1 MSWMADLCTT
11 YDACFKKE
19 LSFQPRTKLL
29 PLAHSTQNAQ
39 IEIVLGENGV
49 FRRAEVVPKEDS
61 VTAIPVTEDSINRTS
76 GLAAHP
82 LCDKLEYLAGDFEQF
97 TGKDNLE
104 KFSAYLEQLQDWVQ
118 SDFSCKKLESI
129 YAYIQKKTVMA
140 DLVQA
145 GILQAA
151 DGRLTNDKLEGFP
164 QQDAFV
170 RFRVEIFL
178 EDEPRVYKDEELQQK
193 YIDYYTSKK
202 PEQDLCYATGR
213 VTACSSKHNAKIR
226 NTADKAKLI
235 SSNDSSGFT
244 YRGRFSDS
252 SQVASIGYE
261 TSQKA
266 LHTLRWLVEN
276 QGFHCG
282 EQVVVAWELQGRRI
296 PDFNRDTADTLLPL
310 EDTKVSTAVEYAEKL
325 KKAVYGYRQNLNAG
339 SNVVVMGLEAA
350 TTGRLAISFYKK
362 MSGSDYLNNIEF
374 WHNSCFWQHEYK
386 YKKKDGKTQW
396 YSFIGAPSLRDI
408 AVTIYGSAND
418 KVIKF
423 AIERLIPCVTD
434 RKRLP
439 CDMVNTALNRIFR
452 PGCFENEYEFQKAL
466 SITCALVR
474 KHYYDK
480 NKEECDVAL
489 DENDRERSYLYGRL
503 LATAQV
509 LEEVALYHQGIN
521 RMTAAERYREA
532 FRKHPYRTWQII
544 ESCLDPYKAYLKKM
558 KNTFYANKISE
569 IVDLFEKGEHE
580 NDAPLSGR
588 FALGY
593 HCQRRAY
600 REKKQENTT
609 GEDND
614 NNEGS
619 DKE

>member
-1 MSWMADLCTT
+1 MSWMADLCET
-11 YDACFKKE
+11 YDACFEKE
-19 LSFQPRTKLL
+19 LSFQPKTRLL

-61 VTAIPVTEDSINRTS
+61 VTVIPVTEDSANRTS
-76 GLAAHP
+76 GLVAHP
-82 LCDKLEYLAGDFEQF
+82 LCDKLEYLAGDFQQF
-97 TGKDNLE
+97 TGKDNSE
-104 KFSAYLEQLQDWVQ
+104 KFTAYLEQLRDWVQ
-118 SDFSCKKLESI
+118 SDFSCKKVESI
-129 YAYIQKKTVMA
+129 YAYLQKKTVMA

-178 EDEPRVYKDEELQQK
+178 EDEPRVSHDQLLQQK
-193 YIDYYTSKK
+193 YIDYYISKK

-213 VTACSSKHNAKIR
+213 EIACSTKHNAKIR

-252 SQVASIGYE
+252 SQAASVGYE

-266 LHTLRWLVEN
+266 FHALRWLVEN

-282 EQVVVAWELQGRRI
+282 EQVIVAWELQGKRI
-296 PDFNRDTADTLLPL
+296 PDFNRDTADALLPL
-310 EDTKVSTAVEYAEKL
+310 EDTKVSTAAEYAEKL
-325 KKAVYGYRQNLNAG
+325 KKAVYGYRQNLHAG

-362 MSGSDYLNNIEF
+362 MSGSDFLDNIEF
-374 WHNSCFWQHEYK
+374 WHNSCFWYHEYK
-386 YKKKDGKTQW
+386 YKKEDGKTHW

-408 AVTIYGSAND
+408 AVTVYGGSND
-418 KVIKF
+418 KVIKS
-423 AIERLIPCVTD
+423 AIERLLPCVTD
-434 RKRLP
+434 RKTLP
-439 CDMVNTALNRIFR
+439 YDMVNTALNRIFR

-474 KHYYDK
+474 KHYHDK

-503 LATAQV
+503 LATAQT
-509 LEEVALYHQGIN
+509 LEEVALYHQKIN
-521 RMTAAERYREA
+521 RGTAAERYREA

-544 ESCLDPYKAYLKKM
+544 ESCLDPYKAYLKKI
-558 KNTFYANKISE
+558 KNTFYADKISE
-569 IVDLFEKGEHE
+569 IADLFEKGEHE

-614 NNEGS
+614 NKEGS

>member
-339 SNVVVMGLEAA
+339 SNVVAMGLEAA

-374 WHNSCFWQHEYK
+374 WHNSCFWHHEYK
-386 YKKKDGKTQW
+386 YKKEDGKTQW
-396 YSFIGAPSLRDI
+396 YSFIGAPSLWDI

-418 KVIKF
+418 KVIKS

>member
-76 GLAAHP
+76 GLSAHP

-151 DGRLTNDKLEGFP
+151 EGRLTNDKLEGFP

>member
-1 MSWMADLCTT
+1 MADLCTT

>member
-1 MSWMADLCTT
+1 
-11 YDACFKKE
+11 
-19 LSFQPRTKLL
+19 
-29 PLAHSTQNAQ
+29 
-39 IEIVLGENGV
+39 
-49 FRRAEVVPKEDS
+49 
-61 VTAIPVTEDSINRTS
+61 
-76 GLAAHP
+76 
-82 LCDKLEYLAGDFEQF
+82 
-97 TGKDNLE
+97 
-104 KFSAYLEQLQDWVQ
+104 
-118 SDFSCKKLESI
+118 
-129 YAYIQKKTVMA
+129 
-140 DLVQA
+140 
-145 GILQAA
+145 
-151 DGRLTNDKLEGFP
+151 
-164 QQDAFV
+164 
-170 RFRVEIFL
+170 
-178 EDEPRVYKDEELQQK
+178 
-193 YIDYYTSKK
+193 
-202 PEQDLCYATGR
+202 
-213 VTACSSKHNAKIR
+213 
-226 NTADKAKLI
+226 
-235 SSNDSSGFT
+235 
-244 YRGRFSDS
+244 
-252 SQVASIGYE
+252 
-261 TSQKA
+261 
-266 LHTLRWLVEN
+266 
-276 QGFHCG
+276 
-282 EQVVVAWELQGRRI
+282 
-296 PDFNRDTADTLLPL
+296 
-310 EDTKVSTAVEYAEKL
+310 
-325 KKAVYGYRQNLNAG
+325 
-339 SNVVVMGLEAA
+339 
-350 TTGRLAISFYKK
+350 
-362 MSGSDYLNNIEF
+362 
-374 WHNSCFWQHEYK
+374 
-386 YKKKDGKTQW
+386 
-396 YSFIGAPSLRDI
+396 
-408 AVTIYGSAND
+408 
-418 KVIKF
+418 
-423 AIERLIPCVTD
+423 
-434 RKRLP
+434 
-439 CDMVNTALNRIFR
+439 MVNTALNRIFR

>member
-362 MSGSDYLNNIEF
+362 MSGSDYLDNIEF

-418 KVIKF
+418 KVIKS
-423 AIERLIPCVTD
+423 AIERLLPCVTD

-521 RMTAAERYREA
+521 RGTAAERYREA

>member
-213 VTACSSKHNAKIR
+213 VTVCSSKHNAKIR

-362 MSGSDYLNNIEF
+362 MSGSDYLDNIEF

-418 KVIKF
+418 KVIKS
-423 AIERLIPCVTD
+423 AIERLLPCVTD

-521 RMTAAERYREA
+521 RGTAAERYREA